1 MFAVGSSKIW
11 LQGKAKFEGL
21 HELTCSAN
29 DYSII
34 CEIESTAQTL
44 HLYISAESLLCMIL
58 CLTGFKHF
66 QIPLTNKNDKEAICS
81 NICFC
86 TR

>member
-44 HLYISAESLLCMIL
+44 HLYISEESLLCMIL

>member
-11 LQGKAKFEGL
+11 LQGKTKFEGL
-21 HELTCSAN
+21 HELVCSAK

-34 CEIESTAQTL
+34 CEIESAAQTL
-44 HLYISAESLLCMIL
+44 HLHISEVSLLWMKL

-66 QIPLTNKNDKEAICS
+66 QTPWINKSCQEAS
-81 NICFC
+81 MFV
-86 TR
+86 